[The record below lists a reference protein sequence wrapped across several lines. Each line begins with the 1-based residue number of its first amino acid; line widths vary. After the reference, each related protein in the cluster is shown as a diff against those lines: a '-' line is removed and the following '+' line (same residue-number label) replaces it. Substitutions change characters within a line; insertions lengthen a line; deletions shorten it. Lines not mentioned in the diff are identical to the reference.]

1 MTCHEF
7 RNRVADLFDREAEPQ
22 LRAELERHIGG
33 CPQCRAY
40 YEELKDMGERLR
52 PRHSPV
58 EMPSRVSRPL
68 RRWQRIAA
76 TLVGIAFLGGV
87 AWAVVGYRLKSSPT
101 NETPTA
107 SVTTPLPPGEGQGDE
122 SALRFDNVSLDSILT
137 VISRH
142 YGKTVRFCNEEA
154 RTMQLIMTWNPS
166 DSLGEFIGRLNMFEG
181 LHITLQADTLVVES
195 GPTPAPSLEGGEE

>member
-7 RNRVADLFDREAEPQ
+7 RNRVADLFDREADPQ
-22 LRAELERHIGG
+22 LRAELERHIGE

-40 YEELKDMGERLR
+40 YEELKGTDELLR

-58 EMPSRVSRPL
+58 TMPTRVSRPL

-76 TLVGIAFLGGV
+76 MLVGIALLGGV

-107 SVTTPLPPGEGQGDE
+107 SVTTPFPPSEGQGNGAAIQFND
-122 SALRFDNVSLDSILT
+122 APLDSILA
-137 VISRH
+137 VVCRH
-142 YGKTVRFCNEEA
+142 YGKVVQFRSEEA
-154 RTMQLIMTWNPS
+154 RTMRLIMTWQPT

-181 LHITLQADTLVVES
+181 LHLTLQADTLIVES
-195 GPTPAPSLEGGEE
+195 RPTPDPSLEGGE